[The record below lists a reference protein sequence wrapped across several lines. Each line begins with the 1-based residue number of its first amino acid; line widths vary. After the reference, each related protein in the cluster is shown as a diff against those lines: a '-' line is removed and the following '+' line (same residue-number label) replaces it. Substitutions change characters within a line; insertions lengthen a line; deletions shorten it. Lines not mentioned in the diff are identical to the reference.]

1 MINITP
7 KHWLESK
14 LFWLMLIA
22 LGLMMDG
29 VALFY
34 QYVMEELPCI
44 LCIHFRLLFIT
55 AIVLSFIG
63 LLLRS
68 NRVARLLISLSLFG
82 VASFMAERSYQLLGT
97 EKGFVLGECS
107 MDLGY
112 PAWFAIDKWVPW
124 LFQPMTSCGYTPKLL
139 FGITMAEALSA
150 FSIFAILFT
159 LWMIINSLR
168 NRG

>member
-1 MINITP
+1 MAS

-14 LFWLMLIA
+14 LFWIA
-22 LGLMMDG
+22 LIVLGLSMEG

-34 QYVMEELPCI
+34 QYVIEEPPCI
-44 LCIHFRLLFIT
+44 LCIHFRLLFIA
-55 AIVLSFIG
+55 AIVLSLIG
-63 LLLRS
+63 LMLRS
-68 NRVARLLISLSLFG
+68 KWLARFLVSLSLLG
-82 VASFMAERSYQLLGT
+82 VAGFMAERSYQLLGT

-139 FGITMAEALSA
+139 FGITMAEALSV
-150 FSIFAILFT
+150 FSVVGILFA
-159 LWMIINSLR
+159 LWMVISSLK